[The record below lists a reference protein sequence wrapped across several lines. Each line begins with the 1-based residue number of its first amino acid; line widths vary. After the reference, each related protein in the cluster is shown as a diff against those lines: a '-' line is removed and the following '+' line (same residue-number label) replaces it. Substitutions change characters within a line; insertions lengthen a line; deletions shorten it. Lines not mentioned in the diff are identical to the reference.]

1 MTALTKKFNASFELI
16 IDLLD
21 LAALGTAADLVPMV
35 DENRLIVSF
44 GLETLKNTKRLGI
57 RELLKVAGVDLDR
70 NLNVSQVVFHVA
82 PRINA
87 AGRLGDA
94 NRVVELL
101 TTTVYNTAAQL
112 ARELDEEN
120 KRRQTI
126 QQEVID
132 EAILMVNSNVDPEN
146 DVAIILG
153 SEGWH

>member
-1 MTALTKKFNASFELI
+1 M
-16 IDLLD
+16 
-21 LAALGTAADLVPMV
+21 
-35 DENRLIVSF
+35 
-44 GLETLKNTKRLGI
+44 
-57 RELLKVAGVDLDR
+57 
-70 NLNVSQVVFHVA
+70 SQVVFHVA

-132 EAILMVNSNVDPEN
+132 EAILMVNSNVDLEN

>member
-1 MTALTKKFNASFELI
+1 M
-16 IDLLD
+16 
-21 LAALGTAADLVPMV
+21 
-35 DENRLIVSF
+35 
-44 GLETLKNTKRLGI
+44 
-57 RELLKVAGVDLDR
+57 
-70 NLNVSQVVFHVA
+70 SQVVFHVA

-132 EAILMVNSNVDPEN
+132 EAILMVNSNVDLEN

-153 SEGWH
+153 SEGWHQGVVGIVASKLKEMYHRPSLIISFDKEGVGKGSARSINSLDLYKALDFTKH